1 MNLIRNILSGLI
13 LASSLAGQQPDASEY
28 FEKRVRPVFAANC
41 QTCHNPKMKAS
52 GLDLTTASG
61 VAAGGARGPLIARD
75 HLEASLILQAIS
87 YDASL
92 KMPPTGKLAA
102 EDAAALITWVKSG
115 AAWPGPAAPPVPP
128 ASTAP
133 AITPEQRQFWAFQPV
148 KAGVPPKVKNQSWVQ
163 SPIDA
168 FILSRLEEKGI
179 APALAA
185 DKLRLLRR
193 ATFDLTGLP
202 PSEAEIA
209 AFLADRSPDAYRRV
223 VDRLLASPRY
233 GERWARHWLDVVRYA
248 DSTGNDEDHRYP
260 YAYRYRDYVI
270 QAFNNDLPYERFIR
284 EQIAGDL
291 LPPPPGQSFNTEG
304 VVATGFLALGAKALA
319 QKDHQKMMYDI
330 YDEQVD
336 ATSRAFLGLTMACAR
351 CHNHK
356 FDPILTKD
364 YYSMINVFAN
374 TRDFDGDKGSSKLL
388 YVPLVP
394 EAEYQKFREQ
404 RARIGEINLEAQRLT
419 ADEFERFLRDSGAH
433 IAEYMLAARKA
444 APATALDPAMLALWV
459 KYLDA
464 NAGKPQLADWSQAKP
479 EELPKVAAEYQN
491 RFNAGVG
498 AHHDAL
504 DKFEKSARERIKAG
518 DARGPG
524 RPPIDRKNLFF
535 ADVTAVGAPL
545 GMTETS
551 RQDRLSP
558 ERRQQFA
565 SLRRELDDLNA
576 HLIPEPD
583 MACAVREGEPVEQK
597 VFLRGDYNNPGE
609 DAPKAFPTILARA
622 EDPRFETH
630 GSGRLQLA
638 EWLSGPR
645 NPLPARVM
653 VNRIWQWHFG
663 EGIVRTPDN
672 FGKMGDR
679 PTHPE
684 LLDYLADQFVRGG
697 WSVKAMHRIIM
708 LSSAYQMSSQTDA
721 RTLEADPENLLLSHF
736 NRQRL
741 DIEEI
746 RDGLLALDGS
756 LDLTMGGTL
765 QSGFGTD
772 GENAAGRLSL
782 DPTKMTRRTVYLPL
796 RRANLPTL
804 LNLFDFG
811 DATTPN
817 GKRLL
822 TNVAPQAL
830 FMMNSD
836 FVYERA
842 DKLARELLAAQVSSE
857 GERLSRAYLR
867 ILNRAPDAAETDS
880 ALSYIRTYSQKYGA
894 SNGQAPDVAGW
905 RSLCHILMA
914 SNDFVYLD

>member
-1 MNLIRNILSGLI
+1 VRSVRIFPSLLIGGLT
-13 LASSLAGQQPDASEY
+13 LVAALPGQQPDPTEF
-28 FEKRVRPVFAANC
+28 FEKKVRPVLVNNC
-41 QTCHNPKMKAS
+41 QTCHNPKTKAS
-52 GLDLTTASG
+52 GLDLSSAAG
-61 VAAGGARGPLIARD
+61 VAAGGTRGTVIARE
-75 HLEASLILQAIS
+75 HLENSLLLQAIS
-87 YDASL
+87 YEANL

-102 EDAAALITWVKSG
+102 EDAAALSTWVKMG
-115 AAWPGPAAPPVPP
+115 APWPGTPEA
-128 ASTAP
+128 TAP
-133 AITPEQRQFWAFQPV
+133 APKQSVSVITPEQRQFWAFQPV
-148 KAGVPPKVKNQSWVQ
+148 KASAPPKVRNQAWVQ

-168 FILSRLEEKGI
+168 FILARLEEKGL
-179 APALAA
+179 APAPPA

-209 AFLADRSPDAYRRV
+209 DFVADRSPDAWRKV

-260 YAYRYRDYVI
+260 YAYRYRDYTI
-270 QAFNNDLPYERFIR
+270 QAFNNDLPYDQFVR

-291 LPPPPGQSFNTEG
+291 LPPPPGQRFNTQG
-304 VVATGFLALGAKALA
+304 VIATGFLALGAKALA

-356 FDPILTKD
+356 FDPILAKD
-364 YYSMINVFAN
+364 YYSLINVFAN
-374 TRDFDGDKGSSKLL
+374 TRDFDGEKGSSKLL

-394 EAEYQKFREQ
+394 DAEYQQFRAQ
-404 RARIGEINLEAQRLT
+404 RSRIGDLTLSMQRLT
-419 ADEFERFLRDSGAH
+419 DDEFERFCRESGAH
-433 IAEYMLAARKA
+433 VAEYMLAARKA
-444 APATALDPAMLALWV
+444 GPETNLDPAVLALWV

-464 NAGKPQLADWSQAKP
+464 NAAKPQLTEWAQAKP
-479 EELPKVAAEYQN
+479 EELPKIATAYQK
-491 RFNAGVG
+491 RFEDGLTAY
-498 AHHDAL
+498 HDAL
-504 DKFEKSARERIKAG
+504 EKFEKTARERIKAG
-518 DARGPG
+518 EARGPG
-524 RPPIDRKNLFF
+524 RVPIDRKNLFF
-535 ADVTAVGAPL
+535 ADVIAFTGPF
-545 GMTETS
+545 GMTDS
-551 RQDRLSP
+551 RRQQMLSP
-558 ERRQQFA
+558 ERREQYAAF
-565 SLRRELDDLNA
+565 RKELDDLNA
-576 HLIPEPD
+576 HLLPEPD

-597 VFLRGDYNNPGE
+597 IFLRGDYNNPGD
-609 DAPKAFPTILARA
+609 DAPKAFPTVLAR
-622 EDPRFETH
+622 EDDPHFENR

-645 NPLPARVM
+645 NPMTARVM
-653 VNRIWQWHFG
+653 VNRMWQWHFG

-672 FGKMGDR
+672 FGRMGDR

-684 LLDYLADQFVRGG
+684 LLDYLADQFVRNG
-697 WSVKAMHRIIM
+697 WSIKAMQRTIM
-708 LSSAYQMSSQTDA
+708 LSSAYQMSSQGDPKSVET
-721 RTLEADPENLLLSHF
+721 DPENLLLGRF

-746 RDGLLALDGS
+746 RDGLLSLDGS

-782 DPTKMTRRTVYLPL
+782 DPTKLTRRTVYLPL

-836 FVYERA
+836 FVFERA
-842 DKLARELLAAQVSSE
+842 DKLAKELLAASATSDSD
-857 GERLSRAYLR
+857 RLRRAYLR
-867 ILNRAPDAAETDS
+867 ILNRAPEASETDA
-880 ALSYIRTYSQKYGA
+880 ALSYVRGYSQKYGHSEA
-894 SNGQAPDVAGW
+894 AGW
-905 RSLCHILMA
+905 QSLCHILMS